1 VDAIAKVDGKM
12 TLLDYKTQDV
22 KTDSKGNLK
31 PNYYDSWLWQ
41 LAAYKNAEW
50 VGKPKRITQV
60 MSVVLCSHTPAP
72 PMIKVWSKEEL
83 DSGWKTFRAATEIW
97 QLTNKFNPA
106 LNVEQLKSNGQI
118 AA

>member
-1 VDAIAKVDGKM
+1 
-12 TLLDYKTQDV
+12 
-22 KTDSKGNLK
+22 
-31 PNYYDSWLWQ
+31 
-41 LAAYKNAEW
+41 
-50 VGKPKRITQV
+50 
-60 MSVVLCSHTPAP
+60 
-72 PMIKVWSKEEL
+72 MIKVWSKEEL